1 MPANSANLQR
11 PFHKAVYDVN
21 LGDPPE
27 CRRLAPGGD
36 TIASLPCAD
45 GACRAGVRRR
55 RRLSGAGLRP
65 HHTPLRQVAA
75 ALTLQPCN
83 PATLQPEPEP
93 EPGKSLQRLWDA
105 ARPQFVDAATGEVR
119 PGLDLLRAA

>member
-1 MPANSANLQR
+1 MIPSLACPA
-11 PFHKAVYDVN
+11 PTVPAV
-21 LGDPPE
+21 
-27 CRRLAPGGD
+27 LACG
-36 TIASLPCAD
+36 AD
-45 GACRAGVRRR
+45 GAYLARAFGPTTRHSAK
-55 RRLSGAGLRP
+55 L
-65 HHTPLRQVAA
+65 
-75 ALTLQPCN
+75 LQPSPCN